1 MPGVVKKKYELTSS
15 KLQTHEF
22 TQEINNLV
30 VVFKVLFLNNSL
42 YIYISEQNHQTLSDL
57 SFVLPNSDGL
67 STRIL
72 GSGNENISTSLGTKV
87 AHLVKKPVYLS
98 VNINH
103 NLYLIEKQ
111 IEQRLFDEIKN
122 NRDRFIASQ

>member
-57 SFVLPNSDGL
+57 SLVLPNSDGMF
-67 STRIL
+67 
-72 GSGNENISTSLGTKV
+72 K
-87 AHLVKKPVYLS
+87 
-98 VNINH
+98 
-103 NLYLIEKQ
+103 
-111 IEQRLFDEIKN
+111 
-122 NRDRFIASQ
+122 